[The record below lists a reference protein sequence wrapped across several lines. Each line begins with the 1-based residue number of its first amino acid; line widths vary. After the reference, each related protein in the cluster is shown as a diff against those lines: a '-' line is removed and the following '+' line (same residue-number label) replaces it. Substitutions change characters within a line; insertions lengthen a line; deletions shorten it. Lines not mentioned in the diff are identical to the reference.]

1 MKPDF
6 SGEYVLDRQASRLSA
21 SASGMTAAT
30 LLIEHREPVFR
41 CSGRFVAGDA
51 TPNEFMFEIRSKWD
65 GDVLV
70 FEMFIDAHGPA
81 FTMTWRY
88 ELLDGGLRLRAT
100 EQIRGGGRDQDNV
113 WEFTRAV
120 SAAITSST
128 S

>member
-1 MKPDF
+1 MT
-6 SGEYVLDRQASRLSA
+6 SA
-21 SASGMTAAT
+21 M
-30 LLIEHREPVFR
+30 LRIEHCEPVFR
-41 CSGRFVAGDA
+41 CSGTFVAGNTTAADF
-51 TPNEFMFEIRSKWD
+51 TFEIQSQWA

-70 FEMFIDAHGPA
+70 NEMHIETHGPA

-88 ELLDGGLRLRAT
+88 ELLDGGQRLRAT

-120 SAAITSST
+120 SAAITSTT